1 MLYLGMLTF
10 MNFSFF
16 YTELEA
22 DVGHVS
28 ALHSTIAK
36 LKKEISRLR
45 NTVEMLSEKCEKLET
60 QQNGDITAQGMIEFM
75 L

>member
-1 MLYLGMLTF
+1 MLYLRTAPF
-10 MNFSFF
+10 TNFSFF
-16 YTELEA
+16 CVELEA